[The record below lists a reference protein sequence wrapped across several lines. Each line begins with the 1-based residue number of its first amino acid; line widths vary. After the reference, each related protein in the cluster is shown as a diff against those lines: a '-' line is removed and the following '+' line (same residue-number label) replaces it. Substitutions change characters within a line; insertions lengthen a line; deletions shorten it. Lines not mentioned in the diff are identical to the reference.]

1 MKSTIK
7 AGLFVLLGAAL
18 AHAQLPTFQHII
30 LVIQENRT
38 PDNLFGGNAT
48 FEPGVDLQL
57 ASGAQPW
64 CLGACFDP
72 GHENNAWRLQ
82 YKKGS
87 CANPVSSA
95 SCSTT
100 TCNGS
105 TMTLPTCP
113 QDTYVSTSYDNSV
126 VSPYFDIAEKY
137 GFANYFFQTNE
148 GPSQPAHDFLFG
160 GTSAPTG
167 NPADQYFNYFAADN
181 PAGGGATGCE
191 AASTQTVTLV
201 NPDGNNGDN
210 TFPAAK
216 LYPCFEHHTLS
227 DLLEGAGKTWK
238 YYTNNYG
245 DIWTAPNGINHIC
258 IAPGGQEDQPCGNT
272 DFTSHVLN
280 SPKQI
285 LNDLGA
291 NNSPCNLQNMSWVIP
306 NGTWSDH
313 PGLGK
318 NKAST
323 TIEGGPSWVAS
334 IINTLG
340 ASSCKDTVNG
350 TPIPYWQDTAIFV
363 VWDDW
368 GGFYDHIA
376 PFKVQTGTKGSCD
389 VWGCGYTYG
398 FRVPLLVVS
407 AYTPAGYVSGDT
419 RTQGENFP
427 YIHDFGSVLGF
438 VENNFGIPIGS
449 INSAENYPFADAF
462 APDYTAQPLNVP
474 LADFFSLTSARQ
486 FEQITIPSTSPGTS
500 YFLNYDGPP
509 VDPDNDVID
518 ND

>member
-1 MKSTIK
+1 MKSTMK
-7 AGLFVLLGAAL
+7 PVLFVLLAAVL
-18 AHAQLPTFQHII
+18 CHAQLPTFQHII
-30 LVIQENRT
+30 LVVQENRT
-38 PDNLFGGNAT
+38 PDNLFGGNPT
-48 FEPGVDLQL
+48 FEPGVDLKL
-57 ASGAQPW
+57 AGDAQPW

-82 YKKGS
+82 HLKGS
-87 CANPVSSA
+87 CANPVGSTY
-95 SCSTT
+95 CSTT

-105 TMTLPTCP
+105 IMTLPSCP
-113 QDTYVSTSYDNSV
+113 QDTYVSASYDNAV
-126 VSPYFDIAEKY
+126 VSPYFDIAQKY

-167 NPADQYFNYFAADN
+167 NPSVQYFNYFGADN
-181 PAGGGATGCE
+181 PAGGGVTGCE

-201 NPDGNNGDN
+201 NPDGNDGDN
-210 TFPAAK
+210 TFPKAK
-216 LYPCFEHHTLS
+216 LYPCFEHQTLS

-258 IAPGGQEDQPCGNT
+258 VAQGGQEGQPCANP
-272 DFTSHVLN
+272 DFTNHVLN

-291 NNSPCNLQNMSWVIP
+291 NNDPCNLQNMSWVIP

-318 NKAST
+318 GKASA

-340 ASSCKDTVNG
+340 ASNCTDMING
-350 TPIPYWQDTAIFV
+350 KPVPYWQDTAIIV

-368 GGFYDHIA
+368 GGFYDHVA
-376 PFKVQTGTKGSCD
+376 PFKVQAGTKGSCSA
-389 VWGCGYTYG
+389 WGCGYTYG

-407 AYTPAGYVSGDT
+407 AYTPAGYVSGNT
-419 RTQGENFP
+419 QTQGENFP
-427 YIHDFGSVLGF
+427 YIHDFGSILGF

-449 INSAENYPFADAF
+449 INSAEGYPFADAF

-486 FEQITIPSTSPGTS
+486 FLKITIPSTSEGTN
-500 YFLNYDGPP
+500 YFLNYTGPP
-509 VDPDNDVID
+509 VDPDNDAID